1 MKRARAH
8 GEDGGG
14 ESPSGGGAAPG
25 KRTRSESLRA
35 VQRKESGA
43 PDGYTPSAS
52 PIDGPHDD
60 PFGMH
65 LVAREAPA
73 SALPHQAQMER
84 LFGED
89 LSGVTAHVGAS
100 ASLGAAGARGAA
112 QGDTV
117 AFASAN
123 PSPSLVAHET
133 AHVVQQ
139 RRAGG
144 GAPAFSRKESS
155 PGDPAE
161 VEADGIAALVESEG
175 ENAEP
180 VEVSAAPS
188 AEVHFDRGAPPA
200 PPAGGQPPPE
210 SFHSDGRPALLEW
223 AGVTPLRDV
232 RETKDAGVDD
242 VKGGTVAYEAEY
254 AFALQGDREVGSKA
268 VFAVKRAYRVVL
280 TGGLKATITI
290 DSRAHLNALTAPN
303 NLHAMTEL
311 AAVWAAHDALITVEG
326 PETNQ
331 VPPVTRHARGQSL
344 SDLIANDPLLA
355 FDTSAE
361 DRAAHLQRRVF
372 GLRERDRLVKNVRK
386 LAPDIL
392 KSVERLKAH
401 TAAMKNHLD
410 GDRESLLDAEDLLA
424 QIAALKAQLQ
434 LDVERKEG
442 ATESQ
447 LKEAEELHKALLSAY
462 VEAKNAK
469 HPDRS
474 LADHAKDVAMAPVH
488 AVVGVG
494 EGAVELG
501 KMGVDGV
508 RATAD
513 AVANLFGSD
522 IEWNAYSGVGKALQ
536 DGKGAGEILVAA
548 WDGFVDSIDKAIE
561 QAKNGNYGPL
571 LDLKAS
577 IELEVAIT
585 LATGGSYAP
594 AAVGAKVATAAR
606 TAVNVTKELAEA
618 TAKLTRRTAKALKDA
633 RQLLKMPGVKAWA
646 KDFVEGLADSLDT
659 LGKRAA
665 LAEGA
670 PDELLRHLP
679 DAEEGN
685 RMFRQSALDVAKG
698 DAAATLKKRGGA
710 KGKRMSA
717 AEANHLVLRLEG
729 LIDKAS
735 GSREIKAV
743 FEAMK
748 RVDNLP
754 GYVDAI
760 ERLLALTTRIEQPD
774 LLKVLKRSTA
784 VVDGAQFLDDVAW
797 VAKRDISAAARST
810 LFDKAA
816 RGMAP
821 DFAWLKKTT
830 LTDRYLE
837 YLAENPATNWKA
849 FMKVSAEESDQFP
862 MPVGERGLDGGDHAQ
877 AATKLRGVAGELV
890 VKDMKLPGGL
900 KIVRDQVD
908 ANGKLIDFG
917 IVDASGQPALLE
929 VKAWAPKKWKQQLA
943 AHKNRKGDEALV
955 HALSQLEAA
964 TRTGKPVYL
973 AVSDKL
979 DAKTL
984 ETLKEVLAAEELP
997 VKLVPVSETAIKST
1011 AHDLRAMMGIGAGV
1025 AFFLDNDDDS
1035 MGSEDDE
1042 PDGSA
1047 I

>member
-1 MKRARAH
+1 
-8 GEDGGG
+8 
-14 ESPSGGGAAPG
+14 
-25 KRTRSESLRA
+25 
-35 VQRKESGA
+35 
-43 PDGYTPSAS
+43 
-52 PIDGPHDD
+52 
-60 PFGMH
+60 MH

-73 SALPHQAQMER
+73 GALPHQGQMER
-84 LFGED
+84 LFGQD

-100 ASLGAAGARGAA
+100 ASLGAEGARGAA
-112 QGDTV
+112 QGETV
-117 AFASAN
+117 AFASTN

-139 RRAGG
+139 RRFGAG
-144 GAPAFSRKESS
+144 AAAFSREESS
-155 PGDPAE
+155 PDDPAE
-161 VEADGIAALVESEG
+161 QEADKIAALVDAEG

-180 VEVSAAPS
+180 VEASAAPS

-200 PPAGGQPPPE
+200 PAPPE
-210 SFHSDGRPALLEW
+210 GGEAPPAPFHSDGRPQLLEW

-232 RETKDAGVDD
+232 RETKDASVDD

-268 VFAVKRAYRVVL
+268 VFAVKRTYRVVL
-280 TGGLKATITI
+280 TSGLKATITI

-311 AAVWAAHDALITVEG
+311 AAVWAAHDAVIHVEG
-326 PETNQ
+326 PDTNQ
-331 VPPVTRHARGQSL
+331 VPPITRHARGQSL
-344 SDLIANDPLLA
+344 SDLIASDPLLA

-386 LAPDIL
+386 LAPGIL
-392 KSVERLKAH
+392 KSIERLNAH
-401 TAAMKNHLD
+401 TAAMKEHLD

-424 QIAALKAQLQ
+424 RIAALKAQLQ

-442 ATESQ
+442 ATEAQ
-447 LKEAEELHKALLSAY
+447 LKEAEDLHKELLAAY

-488 AVVGVG
+488 AAVGVG

-522 IEWNAYSGVGKALQ
+522 IEWNAYSGVGRALQ

-548 WDGFVDSIDKAIE
+548 WEGFVDQIDKAIE

-577 IELEVAIT
+577 IELEVAMT
-585 LATGGSYAP
+585 LASGGSYAP
-594 AAVGAKVATAAR
+594 AAVGQKIGSVARKVGAA
-606 TAVNVTKELAEA
+606 TKEVAEA
-618 TAKLTRRTAKALKDA
+618 TAQLAKKTAKALKDA
-633 RQLLKMPGVKAWA
+633 RELLKMPGVKGWA
-646 KDFVEGLADSLDT
+646 KDFVEGLTDSLGT

-670 PDELLRHLP
+670 PDDLLKHLP
-679 DAEEGN
+679 DAAEGN

-698 DAAATLKKRGGA
+698 DAAKTLKRRGGA

-717 AEANHLVLRLEG
+717 AEANHLLLRLEG

-735 GSREIKAV
+735 GGREIKAV

-784 VVDGAQFLDDVAW
+784 VVDGAQFLDDAAW

-816 RGMAP
+816 RGIAP
-821 DFAWLKKTT
+821 DFAWLRKTT
-830 LTDRYLE
+830 LTDRYLD
-837 YLAENPATNWKA
+837 YLAANPATNWKA
-849 FMKVSAEESDQFP
+849 FMKVSAEGSDQFP
-862 MPVGERGLDGGDHAQ
+862 MPLGERGLDQGPYAD
-877 AATKLRGVAGELV
+877 AAVKLRGVAGELV

-900 KIVRDQVD
+900 RIVRDQVD

-917 IVDASGQPALLE
+917 IVDAKGQPALLE
-929 VKAWAPKKWKQQLA
+929 VKAWTPKKWKQQLA
-943 AHKNRKGDEALV
+943 AFEKGKDAGALI
-955 HALSQLEAA
+955 HAFSQLDAA
-964 TRTGKPVYL
+964 VRTGKPVYL

-979 DAKTL
+979 DAPTL
-984 ETLKEVLAAEELP
+984 ETLKATLAGEQLP
-997 VKLVPVSETAIKST
+997 VKLVPVSDSAIKST
-1011 AHDLRAMMGIGAGV
+1011 AQELRAALAIGTGV
-1025 AFFLDNDDDS
+1025 AFFLDNDDDT